1 MIAITLEKIAQIVN
15 GTFLGN
21 TEGLQKQAIG
31 LQSDSRKIKTGDIF
45 APIVGERVDGHD
57 FIQKAFE
64 AGAVC
69 CFCEKDCDIK
79 QGQYGISVKSVV
91 KAMLDLAEYIIKELS
106 IPVVAVTGSVGKTTT
121 KDMIASVLEQKY
133 NVLKTAGNYN
143 TNIGMP
149 LMAAQMTREHNIA
162 VLEMGMNSFGEI
174 HNLSIAAKPKIAVIT
189 NVGVAHMEMLGSRE
203 GILKAKSEI
212 FDGMNE
218 KGIAILNSDNDKLQ
232 TLEGK
237 IKQNILWYG
246 IENKKGIYADNI
258 KINGIEAITCD
269 IHTTKGI
276 FKANITVPG
285 EHMVMNTLAATA
297 VGLELG
303 LTLEQ
308 IQKGIASFVPTKM
321 RMNIIKTNGL
331 TIINDVYNANPVSMK
346 SSLDVL
352 AVAQGRKVAILG
364 FMGELGE
371 KQAQMHK
378 EVGEYVGEKNIDV
391 LISIGEVADIYNEG
405 AKQKG
410 TKEVYHFD
418 TQEDFWQN
426 GISLLKEGDTV
437 LIKASRSKQ
446 FEKTVEKL
454 QGVK

>member
-1 MIAITLEKIAQIVN
+1 MIPITLQKIAEIVN
-15 GTFLGN
+15 GTLIG
-21 TEGLQKQAIG
+21 EKKGLQKQATG
-31 LQSDSRKIKTGDIF
+31 LQSDSRKVKEGDIF

-64 AGAVC
+64 AGAIC
-69 CFCEKDCDIK
+69 CFAEKDVDIK
-79 QGQYGISVKSVV
+79 QEQYIIRVNSVV
-91 KAMLDLAEYIIKELS
+91 RALLDIAEYIIKELS

-133 NVLKTAGNYN
+133 CVLKTAGNYN

-149 LMAAQMTREHNIA
+149 LMTAQLTKQHEIA

-174 HNLSIAAKPKIAVIT
+174 HNLSVAAKPVIAVIT

-203 GILKAKSEI
+203 GILKAKSEV

-218 KGIAILNSDNDKLQ
+218 KGIAILNADNDKLQ

-237 IKQNILWYG
+237 IKQNIIWYG
-246 IENKKGIYADNI
+246 VEHKKGIYADNI
-258 KINGIEAITCD
+258 KSHGVESISCD
-269 IHTTKGI
+269 IHTTKGDFNVMI
-276 FKANITVPG
+276 PMAG
-285 EHMVMNTLAATA
+285 EHMVMNALAATS

-303 LTLEQ
+303 LTTEQ

-321 RMNIIKTNGL
+321 RMNIIKANGF

-346 SSLDVL
+346 ASIDVL
-352 AVAQGRKVAILG
+352 SKAEGRKVAILG

-371 KQAQMHK
+371 NEKQMHK

-391 LISIGEVADIYNEG
+391 LISIGDIANYYDEC

-410 TKEVYHFD
+410 TKQVYHFD
-418 TQEDFWQN
+418 TQQSFWEN
-426 GISLLKEGDTV
+426 GISLLKEGDTILV
-437 LIKASRSKQ
+437 KASRSRQ

-454 QGVK
+454 QQK

>member
-1 MIAITLEKIAQIVN
+1 
-15 GTFLGN
+15 
-21 TEGLQKQAIG
+21 
-31 LQSDSRKIKTGDIF
+31 
-45 APIVGERVDGHD
+45 
-57 FIQKAFE
+57 
-64 AGAVC
+64 
-69 CFCEKDCDIK
+69 
-79 QGQYGISVKSVV
+79 
-91 KAMLDLAEYIIKELS
+91 
-106 IPVVAVTGSVGKTTT
+106 
-121 KDMIASVLEQKY
+121 
-133 NVLKTAGNYN
+133 
-143 TNIGMP
+143 
-149 LMAAQMTREHNIA
+149 
-162 VLEMGMNSFGEI
+162 
-174 HNLSIAAKPKIAVIT
+174 
-189 NVGVAHMEMLGSRE
+189 
-203 GILKAKSEI
+203 
-212 FDGMNE
+212 
-218 KGIAILNSDNDKLQ
+218 
-232 TLEGK
+232 
-237 IKQNILWYG
+237 
-246 IENKKGIYADNI
+246 
-258 KINGIEAITCD
+258 
-269 IHTTKGI
+269 
-276 FKANITVPG
+276 
-285 EHMVMNTLAATA
+285 
-297 VGLELG
+297 
-303 LTLEQ
+303 
-308 IQKGIASFVPTKM
+308 M